1 MLSVLTINH
10 NNTEISFL
18 ENFAFSKDNLHLA
31 LGGLI
36 DKRGIDECFILST
49 CNRIEI
55 YVYSKI
61 ENIINFRL
69 KNHQLLTSLCTTK
82 MLFIIYSKSHLAQ
95 IQ

>member
-18 ENFAFSKDNLHLA
+18 ENFAFNKDNLHLA

-55 YVYSKI
+55 NTSHCI
-61 ENIINFRL
+61 HQRDINNPL
-69 KNHQLLTSLCTTK
+69 QKD
-82 MLFIIYSKSHLAQ
+82 M
-95 IQ
+95 